1 MGLTIRE
8 MQKIVCREFNVDACT
23 SMEFVS
29 TIPSEMALLGKKHIL
44 KNEESFINYL
54 NWLEKGGD

>member
-1 MGLTIRE
+1 MLSVKE
-8 MQKIVCREFNVDACT
+8 MQKIFCKEFKVDACT
-23 SMEFVS
+23 AMQFVC